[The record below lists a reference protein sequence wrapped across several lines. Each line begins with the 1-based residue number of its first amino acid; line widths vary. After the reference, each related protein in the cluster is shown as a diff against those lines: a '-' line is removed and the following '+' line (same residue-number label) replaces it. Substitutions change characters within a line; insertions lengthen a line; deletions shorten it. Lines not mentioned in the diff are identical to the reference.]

1 MRIKYDKDTNHW
13 IIIDER
19 GILGE
24 IYNEEAAHEFEGMLL
39 KSEDLGV
46 CLPGVVNTLQE
57 KEIDADSLDDEN
69 QDLREEIRDLEYK
82 TASLQD
88 FITRIFDEME
98 TLKADYE
105 EELEG

>member
-57 KEIDADSLDDEN
+57 KEIDADALYAEN
-69 QDLREEIRDLEYK
+69 QDLR
-82 TASLQD
+82 D
-88 FITRIFDEME
+88 FITHIFDEME

-105 EELEG
+105 EEL

>member
-24 IYNEEAAHEFEGMLL
+24 IYSEEAAHEFERMLV

-46 CLPGVVNTLQE
+46 CLPGVVETLEE
-57 KEIDADSLDDEN
+57 KEVDVDSLAQEN
-69 QDLREEIRDLEYK
+69 SELREHIIDLEDKIVDLR
-82 TASLQD
+82 D
-88 FITRIFDEME
+88 FITRIFEEME
-98 TLKADYE
+98 TLKDDYE
-105 EELEG
+105 EEL